1 MKLQSTAWMARGV
14 GPLMVAVLASGLGL
28 GGCGLKIEPDPA
40 FVAGGNPSGSP
51 GGVAGSRASGSTS
64 GDRAGVGVRR
74 PMGEEAVQR
83 LLDMTASVSA
93 QVRANALEGLTPVG
107 GRIEPA
113 VALALR
119 DENPGVRS
127 IAAMVAGRA
136 GLRALRPTIEEMLAD
151 PSPFV
156 RASAI
161 GAMHALG
168 KEVDPSELAEML
180 LTSRNPRLRA
190 HAAFTLGEL
199 GDESALPMLHEA
211 SATPVRNANEIEVR
225 LTRLQVAEALIKLGD
240 SDSIDAV
247 RAALYPARPEELEA
261 TALAVQIIGEVGDR
275 GSIDQLI
282 YLADD
287 SGERVMP
294 AEVRLAVAG
303 ALAKLG
309 LTQGGFIADQYAQ
322 NSMEV
327 VRAQAASVYGRT
339 GQPEHLGS
347 LARMLNDPSEIV
359 RVAAAAGM
367 VELLFDGHKADAGGP

>member
-1 MKLQSTAWMARGV
+1 MTPATKPRTFRAQRPLLVAALACCL
-14 GPLMVAVLASGLGL
+14 GP
-28 GGCGLKIEPDPA
+28 GGCGFKIEPDPE
-40 FVAGGNPSGSP
+40 FVAGAGRPGAP
-51 GGVAGSRASGSTS
+51 GGARATTAAEP
-64 GDRAGVGVRR
+64 GDRSITAAPR

-83 LLDMTASVSA
+83 LLDMTASANA
-93 QVRANALEGLTPVG
+93 QVRANALEGLTPAGV
-107 GRIEPA
+107 RIEPA

-136 GLRALRPTIEEMLAD
+136 GLVALAPTIEELLSDA
-151 PSPFV
+151 SPFV

-161 GAMHALG
+161 GSLNALG
-168 KEVDPSELAEML
+168 RQADPSELADML
-180 LTSRNPRLRA
+180 LTSPDPRLRA

-199 GDESALPMLHEA
+199 GDESALPMLREA
-211 SATPVRNANEIEVR
+211 WATPIRNANEIEVR

-240 SDSIDAV
+240 SASVDAV
-247 RAALYPARPEELEA
+247 RAALYASRPEELEA

-287 SGERVMP
+287 KGERVMP

-309 LTQGGFIADQYAQ
+309 LTQGGFIADQYAR
-322 NSMEV
+322 SSIEV
-327 VRAQAASVYGRT
+327 VRAQVATVYGRT

-347 LARMLNDPSEIV
+347 LVAMLNDPSEVV
-359 RVAAAAGM
+359 RVAAAAGV
-367 VELLFDGHKADAGGP
+367 VELVFSGTGARAANP